1 MQALFLMIA
10 GHALADFAFQSEAMA
25 RGKSRKYKVPPP
37 DTEHFP
43 HWFYWLTSHSLIHG
57 GMVAVITGVWWLGLA
72 EMVLHWITD
81 YAKCEGW
88 IGFHTDQGV
97 HAGSKLLWWA
107 LLP

>member
-1 MQALFLMIA
+1 MQTLFLLIA

-25 RGKSRKYKVPPP
+25 RGKHRSYRAPPP

-57 GMVAVITGVWWLGLA
+57 GAVALITGVWWLGVA
-72 EMVLHWITD
+72 ETVLHWFVD
-81 YAKCEGW
+81 YAKCEDW
-88 IGFHTDQGV
+88 IGFHTDQGIHV
-97 HAGSKLLWWA
+97 ASKVLWWV